1 MGREDPYADGVAIS
15 TLTRALQFGYPART
29 RSVGVHFK
37 PWGLAPFL
45 ALPAAELRDRPVT
58 VEQLWGRPAAAELT
72 ERPAAA
78 AGPRQMLALL
88 ERALLRRLRETAGLD
103 LVRDTTGVIA
113 ASAGA
118 VAIGELQTAAGVSST
133 LLARR
138 FKEVVG
144 MTPKRLARVY
154 RFAATVTEIDPSGP
168 VDWLELAAR
177 AGYYDQAHFGNDFRA
192 FTGLFPTRYLDVRR
206 RFLDEHP
213 GHALN
218 VGLLPGV

>member
-1 MGREDPYADGVAIS
+1 VGREDPYADGVAIS

-154 RFAATVTEIDPSGP
+154 RFAATVSEIDPSGRSTGSSSP
-168 VDWLELAAR
+168 PAPATTTRRTSATTSGRSRGSSPPATSMSAA
-177 AGYYDQAHFGNDFRA
+177 ASWTSTPA
-192 FTGLFPTRYLDVRR
+192 TP
-206 RFLDEHP
+206 
-213 GHALN
+213 
-218 VGLLPGV
+218 